1 MSLSG
6 SNNNTAID
14 AAQNS
19 ALRSEWFARLERT
32 YQSIKEP
39 SGLECATRCNARCC
53 PKTKSSANT
62 KDAVGHV
69 AIMLPFE
76 LEYIVEKASSDRE
89 LIHETSIEFTDEN
102 VINIGFM
109 TSEKPCPFLTK
120 QNKCGI
126 YDIRPI
132 DCRSFP
138 LIPVFSEQGSISF
151 RKDQDCP
158 SATTLSAAYE
168 EELKVVWHE
177 LLSQLPMTY
186 RRLYNAL

>member
-89 LIHETSIEFTDEN
+89 LMHETSIEFTDETVKP
-102 VINIGFM
+102 VIAGHAYKKM
-109 TSEKPCPFLTK
+109 
-120 QNKCGI
+120 
-126 YDIRPI
+126 
-132 DCRSFP
+132 
-138 LIPVFSEQGSISF
+138 SIS
-151 RKDQDCP
+151 
-158 SATTLSAAYE
+158 
-168 EELKVVWHE
+168 
-177 LLSQLPMTY
+177 
-186 RRLYNAL
+186 